1 MNSAELATLLKGKL
15 LGSRYAF
22 AKGFSIDS
30 RRVKQG
36 DVFIALRGQK
46 DDGHNYLG
54 EAFSKGA
61 VGAIVQRDG
70 CEPPPGKFLIKVK
83 DTFEALRDIAR
94 YRRKTYRG
102 KVIAVA
108 GSVGKTTTKE
118 LIHHLLCSVGRAYK
132 SEGNLNSR
140 IGLPLVLANMDMDSD
155 FAVLELGAS
164 AVGDVLELTKLSE
177 PKVRVI
183 TALGEEHLEGFG
195 SIENVIKGNGEIFW
209 GFGGDDCAVIPA
221 YAKRFYP
228 LEGGRVLTFGDGGDI
243 RADNVA
249 LSLKGTSFEFMGHE
263 VSIPVLSKGIVDNV
277 LASLGV
283 VHVLGYEPPELIHRL
298 RGFKPPQGRM
308 NLIKLGDAYLID
320 DTYNANPPSV
330 RNALETL
337 ALVGRNSKKVALLG
351 DMLEL
356 GKESEKLHREVGK
369 LVVKLGIDFAIF
381 YGTEMKFAYDACQ
394 KVGGNCVYTMH
405 KEEVIELVLKW
416 LRHKNIILIKGS
428 RGMRMEFFLEKIRG
442 IVEDELQ

>member
-1 MNSAELATLLKGKL
+1 MNSVELASLVEGKL
-15 LGSRYAF
+15 LGRKDAPIKRF
-22 AKGFSIDS
+22 CIDS
-30 RRVKQG
+30 RRIKEG
-36 DVFIALRGQK
+36 DVFIALKGQK
-46 DDGHNYLG
+46 DDGHNYVK
-54 EAFSKGA
+54 EALSKGA

-70 CEPPPGKFLIKVK
+70 CGPPPGKFLIKVK

-118 LIHHLLCSVGRAYK
+118 LVHHLLCGVGKAYK

-195 SIENVIKGNGEIFW
+195 SMENVIKGNGEIFW
-209 GFGGDDCAVIPA
+209 GFGGDDCAVIPV

-243 RADNVA
+243 RADKVA
-249 LSLKGTSFEFMGHE
+249 LSLKGTSFEFMGYK

-283 VHVLGYEPPELIHRL
+283 VHVLGYEPLELIHRL
-298 RGFKPPQGRM
+298 GNFRPPPGRM

-337 ALVGRNSKKVALLG
+337 ALIGRNSKKVVLLG

-356 GKESEKLHREVGK
+356 GKDSEKLHREVGR

-381 YGTEMKFAYDACQ
+381 YGTEMKFAYYTCQ
-394 KVGGNCVYTMH
+394 RVGGNCVYTKN
-405 KEEVIELVLKW
+405 KEDVIELILKW
-416 LRHKNIILIKGS
+416 IKHKNIILIKGS
-428 RGMRMEFFLEKIRG
+428 RGMRMEFFLDR
-442 IVEDELQ
+442 IVETVKNGF